1 MEAAGKK
8 RKPLKEKGRT
18 LKTIASGDL
27 LKRETG
33 TYESIMV
40 SDYPKSLPGNLQAE
54 EEMSFLIDAVT
65 GIRTV
70 RGELNIAPS
79 LKVNVFIKAYHRKA
93 EKTLQDNM
101 RYLKALAKAEEIKIG
116 LDIAKPEGSATSV
129 KTDMEIFIPL
139 KAVLNIGAELD
150 RLKKDL
156 AKLEESITM
165 LNKKLMNDDFL
176 QRAPQKVVEKEKAKH
191 EELLSMKEK
200 IAESI
205 HTLKDAEVKHNVQK
219 KK

>member
-1 MEAAGKK
+1 
-8 RKPLKEKGRT
+8 
-18 LKTIASGDL
+18 
-27 LKRETG
+27 
-33 TYESIMV
+33 
-40 SDYPKSLPGNLQAE
+40 
-54 EEMSFLIDAVT
+54 
-65 GIRTV
+65 
-70 RGELNIAPS
+70 
-79 LKVNVFIKAYHRKA
+79 
-93 EKTLQDNM
+93 
-101 RYLKALAKAEEIKIG
+101 
-116 LDIAKPEGSATSV
+116 
-129 KTDMEIFIPL
+129 MEIFIPL